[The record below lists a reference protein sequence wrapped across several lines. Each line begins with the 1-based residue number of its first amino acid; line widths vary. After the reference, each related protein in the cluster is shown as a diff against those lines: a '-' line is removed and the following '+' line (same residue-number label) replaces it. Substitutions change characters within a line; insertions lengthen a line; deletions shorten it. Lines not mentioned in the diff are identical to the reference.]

1 MDKIKE
7 INLLFVSFIQ
17 ELFDFCKHNTA
28 VVYAK
33 MYLMVSK
40 EKISVESFV

>member
-7 INLLFVSFIQ
+7 INLQFVSFIQ

-33 MYLMVSK
+33 IYLLNGM
-40 EKISVESFV
+40 